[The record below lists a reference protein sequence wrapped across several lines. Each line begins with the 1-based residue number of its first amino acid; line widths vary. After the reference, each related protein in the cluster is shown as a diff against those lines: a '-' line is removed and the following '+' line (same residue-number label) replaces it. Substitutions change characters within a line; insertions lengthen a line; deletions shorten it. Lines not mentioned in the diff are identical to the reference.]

1 MVVNYFFLN
10 KMKIYNPLYYLV
22 FDIFLQTLVHLFGK
36 QPQWLLCR
44 LMSDIIIQIWMYLS
58 AYNMSKRKFYYF
70 LISYARLPHFF
81 TANFNFQQFELSI
94 VFFFDIF
101 FYLVYNC
108 RAIKLGNR
116 GDKIITLLN
125 ENPNNISRLECS
137 EG

>member
-1 MVVNYFFLN
+1 
-10 KMKIYNPLYYLV
+10 
-22 FDIFLQTLVHLFGK
+22 
-36 QPQWLLCR
+36 
-44 LMSDIIIQIWMYLS
+44 
-58 AYNMSKRKFYYF
+58 MSKRKFYYF